1 MIYYVSYTLIL
12 SFNHFIKTLR
22 LRNGVECN
30 LQTVITTLLQ
40 PTAFHLEIIFD
51 SINTQ
56 KTVLKFK
63 KIFWYVFTSLPLL
76 FKQNKYPA
84 LSLRLTVLQ
93 LLCYCFFVDTIQAR
107 RNLRQGGLGGL
118 QPPYILAN
126 VYFLWIKKIV
136 LKRKIVQNCK
146 STILD
151 ETVETKLKIYFSVKK
166 TLSPK
171 TNVLDKVLGFWQQKL
186 SRFNIDLGGKGEN
199 LEFKKL
205 SHFLNLLDFQLLS
218 QQVLSRVVGSF

>member
-1 MIYYVSYTLIL
+1 MIFYVSYTLIL

-30 LQTVITTLLQ
+30 LQTVITTLPPPPPPP

-76 FKQNKYPA
+76 FKQSKSPA
-84 LSLRLTVLQ
+84 LSQRLTVLQ

-107 RNLRQGGLGGL
+107 GNRKEGGLGGPATSL
-118 QPPYILAN
+118 Y
-126 VYFLWIKKIV
+126 
-136 LKRKIVQNCK
+136 
-146 STILD
+146 
-151 ETVETKLKIYFSVKK
+151 
-166 TLSPK
+166 
-171 TNVLDKVLGFWQQKL
+171 LG
-186 SRFNIDLGGKGEN
+186 
-199 LEFKKL
+199 
-205 SHFLNLLDFQLLS
+205 
-218 QQVLSRVVGSF
+218 

>member
-63 KIFWYVFTSLPLL
+63 KIF
-76 FKQNKYPA
+76 
-84 LSLRLTVLQ
+84 
-93 LLCYCFFVDTIQAR
+93 
-107 RNLRQGGLGGL
+107 
-118 QPPYILAN
+118 
-126 VYFLWIKKIV
+126 
-136 LKRKIVQNCK
+136 
-146 STILD
+146 
-151 ETVETKLKIYFSVKK
+151 
-166 TLSPK
+166 
-171 TNVLDKVLGFWQQKL
+171 
-186 SRFNIDLGGKGEN
+186 
-199 LEFKKL
+199 
-205 SHFLNLLDFQLLS
+205 
-218 QQVLSRVVGSF
+218 